1 MNATLSGEST
11 SRDSSNFAT
20 RAMAQSLLVRGMFRA
35 GAAGARDLDARFADT
50 HRAESALYTFPAGQ
64 SRKSSGTPPL

>member
-11 SRDSSNFAT
+11 SRDSSNCAT
-20 RAMAQSLLVRGMFRA
+20 RAIAQSLSVREMFRA
-35 GAAGARDLDARFADT
+35 GAGARDLDARFAAT